1 MKPIIARSRE
11 LMRRGHADTL
21 QRQWMLLRL
30 LPRAPVRA
38 TSSELAQRLER
49 EGFSIA
55 KRSVER
61 DLHALSLQFP
71 IELDD
76 RSKPFGWS
84 WHRDAPTFSLPGMS
98 PLQATVL
105 LTANAHLHSLLPA
118 HQLAELA
125 PLMEQARRTL
135 TSMTDPDSPTWADR
149 VAVAPATQA
158 LLHPGTRS
166 DVLVAV
172 HEGVFKSQQLEIRYR
187 TRAAAD
193 NRSYRVHPLGLVV
206 RGQVTYLACR
216 IGDYRDVRLLAVHR
230 IEAAEVL
237 DGAAVG
243 PRGFRVQEMIPLV
256 AAGFDRQKQIRL
268 VLKMAEPAAEHLHET
283 KLAADQIISPSDEA
297 GWVRVSAIVEDTAQ
311 LRWWLLGFGSFVEVL
326 SPKQI
331 RREMA
336 SEVSAVAARYSCT
349 S

>member
-1 MKPIIARSRE
+1 
-11 LMRRGHADTL
+11 MRRGHADTL

-30 LPRAPVRA
+30 LPRAPTRVTA
-38 TSSELAQRLER
+38 GELAQRLER
-49 EGFSIA
+49 AGFPIA

-76 RSKPFGWS
+76 RAKPYGWS
-84 WHRDAPTFSLPGMS
+84 WQRDAPTFSLPGMS

-105 LTANAHLHSLLPA
+105 LTANAHLHNLLPA
-118 HQLAELA
+118 HQLVELT

-135 TSMTDPDSPTWADR
+135 TSAVNSDSPTWPDR

-158 LLHPGTRS
+158 LMHPVTKN

-172 HEGVFKSQQLEIRYR
+172 HEAVFKSRQLEITYR
-187 TRAAAD
+187 ARAAAD
-193 NRSYRVHPLGLVV
+193 SRSYRVHPLGLVV

-216 IGDYRDVRLLAVHR
+216 IGDYRDVRALAVHR
-230 IEAAEVL
+230 IEKAGLL

-243 PRGFRVQEMIPLV
+243 PRGFRVQELIPLV
-256 AAGFDRQKQIRL
+256 AAGFDRQKSIRL
-268 VLKMAEPAAEHLHET
+268 KLKMTEAAAEHLHET
-283 KLAADQIISPSDEA
+283 MLAPDQIIATSDEP
-297 GWVRVSAIVEDTAQ
+297 GWVRISATVEDTAQ
-311 LRWWLLGFGSFVEVL
+311 LRWWLLGFGSLVEVL
-326 SPKQI
+326 LPKRV

-336 SEVSAVAARYSCT
+336 DEFLAAAARYSST
-349 S
+349 L